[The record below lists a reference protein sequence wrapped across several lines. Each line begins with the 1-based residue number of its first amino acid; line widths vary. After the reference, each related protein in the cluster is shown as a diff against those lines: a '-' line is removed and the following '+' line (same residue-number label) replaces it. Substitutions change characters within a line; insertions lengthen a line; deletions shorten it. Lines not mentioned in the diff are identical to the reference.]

1 MTPLMRQYWDIKAL
15 HQDKVLL
22 FRMGDFFEMFF
33 DDAVTAAPILGIALT
48 QRNKKSADE
57 TPMCGVPHHSIAGP
71 INKLLAAG
79 LKVAIC
85 DQLEDPKQAKG
96 IVKRGVTRVL
106 TPGMVYD
113 PETLE
118 PQSAH
123 YMACFDDEVLAC
135 VDTTT
140 GEAFYFANLS
150 ALEFKRLTQ
159 VLPIAELVVA
169 PEKQSDKRPEFNRL
183 ISYHDGLVA
192 GNEPNAVRRL
202 RAYLQ
207 SLGTGEVP
215 KNIGDFIEKN
225 LKARLDLSP
234 TVIRHLEVFSTYKGE
249 GAGSLFHAIDRTRT
263 FAGARLLR
271 SWLQF
276 PLIEQKEIIARQNHV
291 EWWRTNPGPL
301 KIFRDLLTGMGDL
314 ERRMGKITLAQSHA
328 RDLLSLAES
337 ITVGLKALRVIENQF
352 PADKAERLERLAT
365 KIVNTFVEEPPL
377 STTQGYMIR
386 QGVLPLLDEYIE
398 LSTNSQGLLQ
408 QMEERE
414 KAATGIPS
422 LKIRYNNVFGYY
434 IEITNTH
441 KDKAPKHYM
450 RKQTLTNAER
460 YTTDELVELEKKVLS
475 AQAKRSDLEKEIYEQ
490 MKNEAL
496 SVAGD
501 ILSLAHDL
509 SERDVFSS
517 LAWLAIE
524 KRYVRPQFTNE
535 GTSLKASRHP
545 VVEQT
550 VKKSFVPNNIE
561 ITQGGCLLLTGPN
574 MAGKSTIMRQ
584 VALTAILAQIGS
596 FVPADEARLP
606 VFEHLFTRIGASD
619 QLSEGLSTFMVEMI
633 ETAEM
638 LEKSTAKSLIILDE
652 IGRGT
657 STFDGMSLAQSILE
671 HILQKVC
678 ATTLFATHYHELTG
692 LSQLYPQL
700 HNGHMTVTERGG
712 EIRFLHTLVSGPAQK
727 SYGIQV
733 AKLAGLPSEVT
744 TRAAQL
750 LKEKENKAPSGQMSL
765 MDVSQQSGCDAVAET
780 DAALGPQ
787 LEKLIS
793 EVLKFQVNSTTPL
806 DAMMKIAQWQETLSR
821 VERH

>member
-15 HQDKVLL
+15 HQDKILL

-57 TPMCGVPHHSIAGP
+57 TPMCGMPHHSVAGP
-71 INKLLAAG
+71 INKLLSAG

-123 YMACFDDEVLAC
+123 YLACFDEQTLAC
-135 VDTTT
+135 VDSTT
-140 GEAFYFANLS
+140 GEAFYFSDLTQI
-150 ALEFKRLTQ
+150 EFKRLTQ
-159 VLPIAELVVA
+159 VLPIAELVTA
-169 PEKQSDKRPEFNRL
+169 SDLKPDFNRL
-183 ISYHDGLVA
+183 LSHHDSVIG
-192 GNEPNAVRRL
+192 GNEPKAVRRL
-202 RAYLQ
+202 RSYMQ
-207 SLGTGEVP
+207 SLGNGEGP
-215 KNIGDFIEKN
+215 KNIGTFHEKN
-225 LKARLDLSP
+225 LKSRLDLSP
-234 TVIRHLEVFSTYKGE
+234 TVIRHLEIFSTYKGE
-249 GAGSLFHAIDRTRT
+249 GAGSLFHALDRTRT

-276 PLIEQKEIIARQNHV
+276 PLIDKKEILARQDQV

-314 ERRMGKITLAQSHA
+314 ERRMGKITQPQSHA
-328 RDLLSLAES
+328 RDLLSLADS
-337 ITVGLKALRVIENQF
+337 ISVGLKALRVIENQF
-352 PADKAERLERLAT
+352 SPEKATRLESLSN
-365 KIVNTFVEEPPL
+365 KLVNTFVEEPPL

-386 QGVLPLLDEYIE
+386 TGVLPLLDEYIE

-414 KAATGIPS
+414 KAQTGISS

-460 YTTDELVELEKKVLS
+460 YTTDELNELEKKVLS
-475 AQAKRSDLEKEIYEQ
+475 AQTKRSDLEKEIFEQ
-490 MKNEAL
+490 MRSEVLNT
-496 SVAGD
+496 AGD
-501 ILSLAHDL
+501 ILTLAHDL
-509 SERDVFSS
+509 SEKDVFSS

-524 KRYVRPQFTNE
+524 KRYTRPQFTQD
-535 GTSLKASRHP
+535 GTDLKASRHP

-561 ITQGGCLLLTGPN
+561 ITHGGCLLLTGPN

-596 FVPADEARLP
+596 FVPADEAKLP
-606 VFEHLFTRIGASD
+606 IFEHLFTRIGASD

-671 HILQKVC
+671 HILQKVK
-678 ATTLFATHYHELTG
+678 ATTLFATHYHELTS

-700 HNGHMTVTERGG
+700 QNGHMTVTERSG
-712 EIRFLHTLVSGPAQK
+712 EIRFLHTLAAGPAQK

-733 AKLAGLPSEVT
+733 AKLAGLPDEVT
-744 TRAAQL
+744 KRAAQL
-750 LKEKENKAPSGQMSL
+750 LKEKENKTPTQQMSL
-765 MDVSQQSGCDAVAET
+765 MDVAAVAELP
-780 DAALGPQ
+780 AVSPQ
-787 LEKLIS
+787 LEGLVN

-806 DAMMKIAQWQETLSR
+806 DAMMKIAQWQETLSQISK
-821 VERH
+821 H